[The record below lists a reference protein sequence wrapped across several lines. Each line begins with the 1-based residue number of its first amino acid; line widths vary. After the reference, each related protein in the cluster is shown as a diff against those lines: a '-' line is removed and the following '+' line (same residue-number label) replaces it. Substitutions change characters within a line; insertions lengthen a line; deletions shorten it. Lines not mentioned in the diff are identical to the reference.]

1 MDAVPVDLPRVHL
14 SAAEVCL
21 ARTPT
26 VIETVLGSC
35 VAVVLFNPRF
45 RMGAMCHGALPRCP
59 ECFIR
64 ESDVRR
70 GLRYVDF
77 AIEHLVERFARLGI
91 MPSELVVKLFG
102 GADMLKVFSA
112 RAVATVGQQNCT
124 VALETL
130 ARLGMAPVR
139 SDLGGRQG
147 RVVYF
152 RTDTGEV
159 LLRRLPRSGLS
170 TEGVATPGLF
180 VGESMV

>member
-1 MDAVPVDLPRVHL
+1 MDAVPVDLPRVFL

-26 VIETVLGSC
+26 SIETVLGSC

-45 RMGAMCHGALPRCP
+45 KMGAMCHGALPRCP

-64 ESDVRR
+64 DVDVRR

-77 AIEHLVERFARLGI
+77 AIQHLIERFARLGV
-91 MPSELVVKLFG
+91 MPSELVVKVFG
-102 GADMLKVFSA
+102 GADMLKIFTA
-112 RAVATVGQQNCT
+112 RAVATVGQQNCR

-130 ARLGMAPVR
+130 AALGITPVR

-147 RVVYF
+147 RVIHF

-159 LLRRLPRSGLS
+159 LLRRLPHSGLS
-170 TEGVATPGLF
+170 ENNDSGASLAL
-180 VGESMV
+180 GEHMA